1 MKRTLIMLPAILLL
15 VAGCSYSSPTVP
27 IPTTVPPANPAVSQE
42 NNPPVAAASLKFSDQ
57 PYYSYSY
64 LISGDNLSADAQTAL
79 AGFTLNKQV
88 LADGN
93 TQIKLTATEST
104 YKDQQYTLK
113 PGEQLY
119 FIEKFLG
126 DDQGDKEGNIRDDM
140 AVVVDNQGNVV
151 QAPVS
156 W

>member
-1 MKRTLIMLPAILLL
+1 LL
-15 VAGCSYSSPTVP
+15 VAGCSYLPSTVP
-27 IPTTVPPANPAVSQE
+27 TPTAVPSVSPAVSQG
-42 NNPPVAAASLKFSDQ
+42 NNSPAAAASLKFSDQ
-57 PYYSYSY
+57 TYYSYSY

-79 AGFTLNKQV
+79 TGFTLNKQV

-93 TQIKLTATEST
+93 TQIKLTATNPE
-104 YKDQQYTLK
+104 YKDQQYILK

-126 DDQGDKEGNIRDDM
+126 DDQGGKEGNILDDM
-140 AVVVDNQGNVV
+140 AVVVDAQDNVV